1 MFINCQ
7 LVCLI
12 PKEILPV
19 KDSSISYRNYVYYS
33 LLVDLTELASYVS
46 SNNAEEVPHSSGMPG
61 RRKSR
66 RRTGRLVTV
75 NNQKIALL
83 KFKGTVYAVD
93 ELCPH
98 MGE

>member
-1 MFINCQ
+1 M
-7 LVCLI
+7 
-12 PKEILPV
+12 P
-19 KDSSISYRNYVYYS
+19 
-33 LLVDLTELASYVS
+33 VDLTELASDVS
-46 SNNAEEVPHSSGMPG
+46 SNNAKEVPQYSLGIPD

-75 NNQKIALL
+75 NNQKIALF
-83 KFKGTVYAVD
+83 KFKGTLYAVD

>member
-1 MFINCQ
+1 M
-7 LVCLI
+7 
-12 PKEILPV
+12 
-19 KDSSISYRNYVYYS
+19 
-33 LLVDLTELASYVS
+33 LVDLTELASDIS
-46 SNNAEEVPHSSGMPG
+46 FNNAEEVPHYSSGIHG

-93 ELCPH
+93 EMCPH